1 MNTAAIAAIS
11 ALIGALFGGIG
22 LIIEKLF
29 SKNENRAMQYSH
41 EETIIQL
48 MTTQNSNSQKMIDAI
63 EGLRDDVGSLKT
75 EFQGLNARV
84 LKLEEDKLKS

>member
-29 SKNENRAMQYSH
+29 TKNENRAMQYNH

-63 EGLRDDVGSLKT
+63 EGLRGDVGSLKT

>member
-29 SKNENRAMQYSH
+29 TKNENRAMQYNH

-48 MTTQNSNSQKMIDAI
+48 MTTQNSNSQKMIDSI
-63 EGLRDDVGSLKT
+63 EGLRDDVSSLKT

-84 LKLEEDKLKS
+84 LKLEEEKLKS